1 MIVTIT
7 VKWTRR
13 TQPNPKAAAAVRRDP
28 DRDGWELC
36 RVVIFETLRRFPD
49 AIEAVR
55 EALAQN
61 RERIERECRNLAS
74 PV

>member
-13 TQPNPKAAAAVRRDP
+13 TTPNPKAAAAANPDR

-55 EALAQN
+55 EALAES
-61 RERIERECRNLAS
+61 RDRIERTIRNKS
-74 PV
+74 G